1 MSQFQFKQFTIY
13 QDKTAMKVGTDGV
26 LLGAWVSDKLVG
38 NRLLDIGTGT
48 GVIALMLAQKHPN
61 AKIDAIERDEHAAL
75 QAGENVARSS
85 WFNRVTI
92 HHILLQNFIEDC
104 RDLYT
109 DLVCNPPYFIKGWNV
124 DALSRK
130 HARDAASLPHEE
142 LILAAN
148 KLLNSDGKLHLILPI
163 TEAAIFYDAAIH
175 AGLFCANKTVVHTKI
190 GLPTKRWLMS
200 FSKQPCNM
208 VSDVLCI
215 ADTNNVYT
223 PEYKLLTGDFYLSF

>member
-1 MSQFQFKQFTIY
+1 MSQFQFKQFTIH

-61 AKIDAIERDEHAAL
+61 AEIDAIERDEHAAI
-75 QAGENVARSS
+75 QAGENVAQSP

-92 HHILLQNFIEDC
+92 HHILLQNFIAEAKH
-104 RDLYT
+104 LYS

-124 DALSRK
+124 DAISRK

-142 LILAAN
+142 LILAAI
-148 KLLNSDGKLHLILPI
+148 KLLNSNGKLHLILPV
-163 TEAAIFYDAAIH
+163 TEAAIFYDTAIQS
-175 AGLFCANKTVVHTKI
+175 GLYCSNKTVVYTKI
-190 GLPTKRWLMS
+190 GLPAKRWLMS
-200 FSKQPCNM
+200 FSKQPVEM
-208 VSDVLCI
+208 VNDVLYI
-215 ADTNNVYT
+215 ADINNIYT
-223 PEYKLLTGDFYLSF
+223 PDYKQLTGDFYLSF